1 MEIEVQ
7 IIQIVENN
15 MTDKRKSLGRQKE
28 GVIFPV
34 LDNSVI
40 LSEEYT
46 SFIEFV
52 KNQIQQRKL
61 SIVVSANREM
71 ILLYWEIGNEI
82 LDRQSKYGWGA
93 KIIDKIAFDLQK
105 TFPNMSGFST
115 RNLKYMQKFAKEWT
129 NKEFVQRTVA
139 QIPWRTNLALL
150 DKLQDEQERL
160 WYAEQVIKNGLSRD
174 VLVHWI
180 EMQAYQR
187 QGKSINNFTQSLPP
201 VQSDLAVQIFKD
213 PYIFDFLGTADLRLE
228 KELEKKLIEHIQSF
242 LLELGQGFAFVG
254 RQVHL
259 ELGNEDFYLD
269 LLFYHLELRCYVVI
283 ELKVGDFI
291 PEYISK
297 LNMYMNVVD
306 DVLRHKND
314 QKTIGLL
321 LVKSKNKTIVEYSL
335 AGYKNPIGVAEW
347 EKQITKNLPKDLQA
361 SLPSIEEIE
370 RELAQ
375 DDFLPNSE
383 K

>member
-1 MEIEVQ
+1 
-7 IIQIVENN
+7 
-15 MTDKRKSLGRQKE
+15 MTDKRKSLGKKKE
-28 GVIFPV
+28 GVIFPTA
-34 LDNSVI
+34 DNNI
-40 LSEEYT
+40 TLSKEYT

-52 KNQIQQRKL
+52 KNQIHQRKL

-82 LDRQSKYGWGA
+82 LNRQSKYGWGA
-93 KIIDKIAFDLQK
+93 KIIDKISFDLQK
-105 TFPNMSGFST
+105 TFPNMSGFSP
-115 RNLKYMQKFAKEWT
+115 RNLKYMQKFAREWN
-129 NKEFVQRTVA
+129 NKEIVQRTVA
-139 QIPWRTNLALL
+139 QIPWRTNIALL
-150 DKLQDEQERL
+150 DKLQEEQERL
-160 WYAEQVIKNGLSRD
+160 WYAEQIIKNGLSKD

-187 QGKSINNFTQSLPP
+187 QGKSINNFPESLPP
-201 VQSDLAVQIFKD
+201 VQSDLAIQIFKD
-213 PYIFDFLGTADLRLE
+213 PYIFDFLGTTDLRLE

-259 ELGNEDFYLD
+259 ELGDEDFYLD

-283 ELKVGDFI
+283 ELKVGDFK
-291 PEYISK
+291 PEYVSK

-306 DVLRHKND
+306 DVMRHKDD

-321 LVKSKNKTIVEYSL
+321 LVKTKNKTIVEYSL
-335 AGYKNPIGVAEW
+335 TGYTNPIGVAEW
-347 EKQITKNLPKDLQA
+347 EKQITKNLPEDLQA

-375 DDFLPNSE
+375 DDLLPNIE

>member
-1 MEIEVQ
+1 
-7 IIQIVENN
+7 